1 MYKRRKSSGLSF
13 KVLIFL
19 GIFAGMAFV
28 GYDKIANRG
37 ASPAQAQITTPFTAP
52 QTAASSST
60 TVNTNT
66 AATSPDAQTASA
78 QSPDAFAGAEIFIP
92 SAGIIAPITQVYLD
106 GVSWDVTRLGN
117 NVGHLQG
124 TSWLDDQPGNIV
136 LSGHVELSDGRQG
149 IFANLNSLQVGQVI
163 TLSRGSEQWNY
174 MIVSVE
180 TVQPDD
186 LTPLYPSDQAR
197 LTLITCD
204 GYNFFTDRYQVRT
217 VVVADRIG

>member
-28 GYDKIANRG
+28 AYDKIANRG
-37 ASPAQAQITTPFTAP
+37 DSPAQTQINQPFTAP
-52 QTAASSST
+52 QTSASSST

-66 AATSPDAQTASA
+66 AASPDAQTASA

-106 GVSWDVTRLGN
+106 GVSWDVSRLGT

-149 IFANLNSLQVGQVI
+149 IFANLSNVQVGQII
-163 TLSRGSEQWNY
+163 TVSRGAEQWNY
-174 MIVSVE
+174 IIVSVE
-180 TVQPDD
+180 TVEPDD
-186 LTPLYPSDQAR
+186 LTPLYPSEHAR
-197 LTLITCD
+197 LTLITCG
-204 GYNFFTDRYQVRT
+204 GYNFFSDRYQVRT
-217 VVVADRIG
+217 VVIADRVS

>member
-19 GIFAGMAFV
+19 GIFAGMTFV
-28 GYDKIANRG
+28 AYDKLTHRG
-37 ASPAQAQITTPFTAP
+37 DGPAATPINQPITGP
-52 QTAASSST
+52 QTAASSNT
-60 TVNTNT
+60 TVNT

-78 QSPDAFAGAEIFIP
+78 QSPDSFAGAEIFIP

-106 GVSWDVTRLGN
+106 GVSWDVSRLGT

-149 IFANLNSLQVGQVI
+149 IFANLSSVQVGQII
-163 TLSRGSEQWNY
+163 TVSRGSEQWNY
-174 MIVSVE
+174 IIVSVE
-180 TVQPDD
+180 TVEPDD
-186 LTPLYPSDQAR
+186 LTPLYPSEHAR
-197 LTLITCD
+197 LTLITCG
-204 GYNFFTDRYQVRT
+204 GYNFFADRYQVRT
-217 VVVADRIG
+217 VVIADRVS